1 MRFNNLDFLIRHI
14 GVQNQSTRLYAVYT
28 DFYLQFGQM
37 KGLIERDLYDFH
49 TDILEVDFAFK
60 QPQYWWNQQVF
71 ITLYSIPSKINN
83 NKFLDT
89 LKTLNTLNPEIGKI
103 YELDYFDLFNLICS
117 GKLIFFTSLNE
128 AQNYLKES
136 YTMLYKASIKDF
148 DERLK
153 KYKKRMY
160 KKLGDSNIKIK
171 EFNQIIKAAKKYK
184 YKLHQYAN
192 S

>member
-1 MRFNNLDFLIRHI
+1 MQFDNLDFLIRHI
-14 GVQNQSTRLYAVYT
+14 GVQNQCTRLYVVYT
-28 DFYLQFGQM
+28 DYYQQFSKM
-37 KGLIERDLYDFH
+37 KGLIKRDLYEFH
-49 TDILEVDFAFK
+49 TDILEIDFSYRAPHWTWTS
-60 QPQYWWNQQVF
+60 QMF
-71 ITLYSIPSKINN
+71 ITLYSMPSKIYN
-83 NKFLDT
+83 NKFLQT
-89 LKTLNTLNPEIGKI
+89 LGVANPETNRV
-103 YELDYFDLFNLICS
+103 YEADYFDLYNLIYS

-128 AQNYLKES
+128 AQNYLKENH
-136 YTMLYKASIKDF
+136 TMLYKASIKDF
-148 DERLK
+148 DDRLK

>member
-1 MRFNNLDFLIRHI
+1 MRFDNLDFLIRHI
-14 GVQNQSTRLYAVYT
+14 GVENQSTRLYAVYT
-28 DFYLQFGQM
+28 DFYLQFRQM
-37 KGLIERDLYDFH
+37 KGLIKRDLYDFH

-60 QPQYWWNQQVF
+60 QHQYWWHQQVF
-71 ITLYSIPSKINN
+71 ITLYSMPSKIYN
-83 NKFLDT
+83 NKFLQT
-89 LKTLNTLNPEIGKI
+89 LGVANPETNRV
-103 YELDYFDLFNLICS
+103 YEADYFYLYNLICS

-128 AQNYLKES
+128 AQNYLKENH
-136 YTMLYKASIKDF
+136 TMLYKASIKDF
-148 DERLK
+148 DDRLK

-160 KKLGDSNIKIK
+160 KKLSDSNFKIK